1 MFFSVSRNLLIP
13 AGIMFGPYY
22 ESVDGYEAQFA
33 TNYLGHFLLT
43 HLLLQNVIA
52 AGGAPNGNAR
62 IVNVTSCAH
71 AVGEIDF
78 DDINN
83 KYLTICFS

>member
-1 MFFSVSRNLLIP
+1 MTSKQFFS

-43 HLLLQNVIA
+43 HLLLQNIA
-52 AGGAPNGNAR
+52 AAGTVNENAR
-62 IVNVTSCAH
+62 IINVTSCAH

-78 DDINN
+78 EDINN
-83 KYLTICFS
+83 K